1 MSYNGEIDKL
11 NTVVDTLSSAIRRLK
26 DYKQEP
32 LDISQEIGSVKSRLT
47 YANEQMQDAIDQA
60 DSTKSALED
69 VFDALDDLELKVRDR

>member
-1 MSYNGEIDKL
+1 
-11 NTVVDTLSSAIRRLK
+11 
-26 DYKQEP
+26 P